1 METDK
6 NISSEKQGQIDE
18 ALNDAIRRDDTD
30 LLQRLI
36 ATPWLD
42 VDMNRRLSDGR
53 TWLHIA
59 ATSGSDEVVEF
70 LLSSKAANVDLTVQD
85 ARGRT
90 PLHAV
95 CAEGQFR
102 RVEQIMSSGNK
113 TLDVT
118 IKDEDGNT
126 PFHIVCGCT
135 KGNHVLIWVGEG
147 GELKRHDINARVE
160 MVGSLSKCHAHILN
174 PTIQNN
180 AGDTGYHI
188 ACRANMLVGV
198 VSEAILTLIMDHLRK
213 EVIPNYNLD
222 QLTVIKNGDAIDRLI
237 KLCQHPF
244 NIQNNDDLDQLTV
257 IKNGDAIDRLIKL
270 CQHPFNIQNNDGDT
284 PLHMENISKHGK
296 VFGGVLD
303 SVIFDTTLQNKHGD
317 TALHNLCKVGG
328 IAMLKLILE
337 SELCK
342 TDLSIQNLKG
352 QTPLDIAVANG
363 HDNCV
368 TYLTEALRKVT

>member
-1 METDK
+1 METGK
-6 NISSEKQGQIDE
+6 SISREQKWEIEG
-18 ALNDAIRRDDTD
+18 ALDRAIRRGEIDV
-30 LLQRLI
+30 LEHLI
-36 ATPWLD
+36 STPELD
-42 VDMNRRLSDGR
+42 VDMNRQFSSGR
-53 TWLHIA
+53 TWFHIA
-59 ATSGSDEVVEF
+59 AASGSDEAVKF
-70 LLSSKAANVDLTVQD
+70 LLSSKTANVDLTVQD

-90 PLHAV
+90 ALHAA
-95 CAEGQFR
+95 CEDGRFR
-102 RVEQIMSSGNK
+102 NLEQIMSSGNE

-126 PFHIVCGCT
+126 PFHLVCGCT
-135 KGNHVLIWVGEG
+135 KGDQVLVWVED
-147 GELKRHDINARVE
+147 GELQELDINARQQ
-160 MVGSLSKCHAHILN
+160 MIRALSQCHTQILN
-174 PTIQNN
+174 PAIQNN
-180 AGDTGYHI
+180 AGDTGHHI
-188 ACRANMLVGV
+188 ACRDDMLLGV
-198 VSEAILTLIMDHLRK
+198 IDEAILTLIVDHLHK
-213 EVIPNYNLD
+213 EVIPNYN
-222 QLTVIKNGDAIDRLI
+222 
-237 KLCQHPF
+237 
-244 NIQNNDDLDQLTV
+244 LDQLTV

>member
-244 NIQNNDDLDQLTV
+244 NIQNND
-257 IKNGDAIDRLIKL
+257 
-270 CQHPFNIQNNDGDT
+270 GDT